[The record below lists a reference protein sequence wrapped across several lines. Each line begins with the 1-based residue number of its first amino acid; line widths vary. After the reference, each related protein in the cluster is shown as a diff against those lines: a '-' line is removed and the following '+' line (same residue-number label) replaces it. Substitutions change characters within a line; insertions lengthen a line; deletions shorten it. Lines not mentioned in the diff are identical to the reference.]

1 MAETIRQPRPIIQLN
16 PEQHHRRHTH
26 FVASFASFVDLVT
39 MKLAT
44 ATAFAAFFATAS
56 AFSVQQQRCVIW
68 PFIVMLAISS

>member
-26 FVASFASFVDLVT
+26 FVASFVDLVT

-56 AFSVQQQRCVIW
+56 AFSVQQQR
-68 PFIVMLAISS
+68 